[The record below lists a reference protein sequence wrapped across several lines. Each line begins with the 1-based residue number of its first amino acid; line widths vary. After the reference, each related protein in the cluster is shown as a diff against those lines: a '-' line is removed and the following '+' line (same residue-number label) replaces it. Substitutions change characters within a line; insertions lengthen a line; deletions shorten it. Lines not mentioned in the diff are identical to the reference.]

1 MTDLTRTTTRLS
13 SDMDKKKGI
22 IGGSETPVVTDKK
35 VTTTPPTT
43 SIGATAPSQS
53 EDEYNETPQTP
64 PQTMPAQPQPTQ
76 VAPTVPSLAAQP
88 QGEEDEYNET
98 PQAPPTTPAPAV
110 TTTAPIQTPQ
120 NTDTDT
126 DTDRRNQANLAART
140 TTAPTANENMILQFD
155 ENNKPILVNADVAT
169 PKITP
174 KTTDATPSTEGEEFR
189 SYRDILAKYAPLTS
203 DEDKE
208 KQMRRERRKAIVSAL
223 GDGLSALS
231 NLYFTT
237 KGAPDQGLKPGM
249 TDAAKK
255 RMDDLRAKWQAEKD
269 KYQDLM
275 LKGLEMDRE
284 QGNFLKSYKLQLNA
298 DKRADA
304 AEKRS
309 AEEFKKKLPLLEKKV
324 QAAEE
329 ELKKLIRE
337 NKVGDATWEKSVEVA
352 EKELAWKEYELDFMK
367 THKGYTPKEYN
378 EHLATERY
386 RSRTLSNRAGGG
398 GKSGKTYRIYN
409 YNSTAYSDLTPNEVN
424 RLYAALQS
432 DGKVGKYSSLN
443 DKVAAIQRY
452 HSLNNDTYEV
462 EVPVYYEDKDG
473 KKKLSK
479 QTKKV
484 TRRYKNRKD
493 DAANGGR
500 YDKMS
505 TWTTVNGGNKSNGTI
520 KINY

>member
-1 MTDLTRTTTRLS
+1 
-13 SDMDKKKGI
+13 MDKKKDI
-22 IGGSETPVVTDKK
+22 VGGSEAPVITDKK

-53 EDEYNETPQTP
+53 EDEYNEQPPTPQAPPQTP

-76 VAPTVPSLAAQP
+76 VAPTAPSLAAQP
-88 QGEEDEYNET
+88 PGEEDEYNEI

-120 NTDTDT
+120 NT

-203 DEDKE
+203 DEEKK
-208 KQMRRERRKAIVSAL
+208 KQMRREKRNAIIGAL

-237 KGAPDQGLKPGM
+237 KGAPDQGLKPGL
-249 TDAAKK
+249 TESAKK
-255 RMDDLRAKWQAEKD
+255 RMDDLRAQWQKEKD

-284 QGNFLKSYKLQLNA
+284 QGNWLKSYELQKN
-298 DKRADA
+298 
-304 AEKRS
+304 
-309 AEEFKKKLPLLEKKV
+309 EEERKQKTFEQELPLLEKKV

-352 EKELAWKEYELDFMK
+352 EKELAWKEYELEFMK
-367 THKGYTPKEYN
+367 THNGYTPKEYN

-386 RSRTLSNRAGGG
+386 RSRTLSNKGGKS

-424 RLYAALQS
+424 RLYAALYS

>member
-1 MTDLTRTTTRLS
+1 ME
-13 SDMDKKKGI
+13 KKKGI
-22 IGGSETPVVTDKK
+22 IGSSDTPVITDKK

-53 EDEYNETPQTP
+53 EDEYNEQPPTPQTP

-76 VAPTVPSLAAQP
+76 VAPTAPSLAAQP
-88 QGEEDEYNET
+88 PGEEYNEI
-98 PQAPPTTPAPAV
+98 PQAPPTTPVPA
-110 TTTAPIQTPQ
+110 TSTIQTPQ
-120 NTDTDT
+120 YD
-126 DTDRRNQANLAART
+126 DTDRRNQANLAAQT

-155 ENNKPILVNADVAT
+155 ETGKPTLVKTDVET

-174 KTTDATPSTEGEEFR
+174 KTTDAAPSTTTPATEGEEYHT
-189 SYRDILAKYAPLTS
+189 YRDILAKLAPKTS
-203 DEDKE
+203 DEDKR

-284 QGNFLKSYKLQLNA
+284 QGNWLKSYKLQLNA

-304 AEKRS
+304 EAKRKE
-309 AEEFKKKLPLLEKKV
+309 EEFKKKLPLLETQL
-324 QAAEE
+324 QAAGEE
-329 ELKKLIRE
+329 YKKLVRE
-337 NKVGDATWEKSVEVA
+337 NNIGNATWEKAVEVA
-352 EKELAWKEYELDFMK
+352 KKKYEQELYELEFMK
-367 THKGYTPKEYN
+367 THKGLTPKEYYDQQETRSYHN
-378 EHLATERY
+378 RVLAAR
-386 RSRTLSNRAGGG
+386 GGRG
-398 GKSGKTYRIYN
+398 GGKTYRIYN

-424 RLYAALQS
+424 RLYAALYS

-443 DKVAAIQRY
+443 DRVAAIQRY

-473 KKKLSK
+473 KKKIRK
-479 QTKKV
+479 YIKG

-505 TWTTVNGGNKSNGTI
+505 TWTTINGGNKSNGII

>member
-1 MTDLTRTTTRLS
+1 
-13 SDMDKKKGI
+13 MDKKNI
-22 IGGSETPVVTDKK
+22 IGGSETPMVTKDK
-35 VTTTPPTT
+35 VTTTPPAT

-53 EDEYNETPQTP
+53 EEEYNEQPPTPQAPPQTP

-76 VAPTVPSLAAQP
+76 VAPTAPSLAAQP
-88 QGEEDEYNET
+88 PGEEYDES

-110 TTTAPIQTPQ
+110 TTTAPQY
-120 NTDTDT
+120 D
-126 DTDRRNQANLAART
+126 DTDRRNQANLAAQT
-140 TTAPTANENMILQFD
+140 TTTPTDNETMMLQFD
-155 ENNKPILVNADVAT
+155 VDGKPVLVNADADVAT

-174 KTTDATPSTEGEEFR
+174 KTTDTAPSTTTPATEGEEYHT
-189 SYRDILAKYAPLTS
+189 YRDILAKLAPQTS
-203 DEDKE
+203 EEDKK

-255 RMDDLRAKWQAEKD
+255 RMDDLRAQWQKEKD
-269 KYQDLM
+269 KYQELM

-284 QGNFLKSYKLQLNA
+284 QGNWLKSYELQKNA
-298 DKRADA
+298 DKRA
-304 AEKRS
+304 EKKF
-309 AEEFKKKLPLLEKKV
+309 AKEMPMLEKEMAMLEEKIRKLKNDNDLDEKTKADRLAV
-324 QAAEE
+324 AQAEYEE
-329 ELKKLIRE
+329 KIRDY
-337 NKVGDATWEKSVEVA
+337 NYRKTHHGFT
-352 EKELAWKEYELDFMK
+352 EKEDIERQDKERHHRESLA
-367 THKGYTPKEYN
+367 
-378 EHLATERY
+378 AS
-386 RSRTLSNRAGGG
+386 RSGGG
-398 GKSGKTYRIYN
+398 GRSGKTYRIYN
-409 YNSTAYSDLTPNEVN
+409 YNSTAYSDLTPDEVN
-424 RLYAALQS
+424 RLYAALYS

-443 DKVAAIQRY
+443 DKVEAIQRY
-452 HSLNNDTYEV
+452 HSLKNDTHEV

-473 KKKLSK
+473 NKKIRKYIK
-479 QTKKV
+479 E

-505 TWTTVNGGNKSNGTI
+505 TWTTFNGGNKSNGTI

>member
-1 MTDLTRTTTRLS
+1 
-13 SDMDKKKGI
+13 MDKKKEI
-22 IGGSETPVVTDKK
+22 VGSSDTPVITDKK

-53 EDEYNETPQTP
+53 EEDEYNVQPPTPQAPPQTP

-76 VAPTVPSLAAQP
+76 GAPTAPSLAAQP
-88 QGEEDEYNET
+88 PGEEYDES

-110 TTTAPIQTPQ
+110 TTTA
-120 NTDTDT
+120 
-126 DTDRRNQANLAART
+126 
-140 TTAPTANENMILQFD
+140 
-155 ENNKPILVNADVAT
+155 
-169 PKITP
+169 
-174 KTTDATPSTEGEEFR
+174 TEGEEYHT
-189 SYRDILAKYAPLTS
+189 YRDILAKLAPQTS
-203 DEDKE
+203 DEDKR

-255 RMDDLRAKWQAEKD
+255 RMDDLRAQWQKEKD

-284 QGNFLKSYKLQLNA
+284 QGNWLKSYELQKN
-298 DKRADA
+298 
-304 AEKRS
+304 
-309 AEEFKKKLPLLEKKV
+309 EEERKQKTFEQELPLLEKKV

-337 NKVGDATWEKSVEVA
+337 NNIGDDTWQQSVEV
-352 EKELAWKEYELDFMK
+352 KKQELAWKKYELEFMK
-367 THKGYTPKEYN
+367 SHKGYSPKEWE

-386 RSRTLSNRAGGG
+386 RSRTLSNKGGKS

-424 RLYAALQS
+424 RLYAALYS

-473 KKKLSK
+473 KKKIRK
-479 QTKKV
+479 YIKG

-505 TWTTVNGGNKSNGTI
+505 TWTTFNGGNKSNGTI

>member
-1 MTDLTRTTTRLS
+1 MA
-13 SDMDKKKGI
+13 KKKEI

-53 EDEYNETPQTP
+53 EDEYNEQPQTP

-76 VAPTVPSLAAQP
+76 VAPTAPSLAAQP
-88 QGEEDEYNET
+88 QGEEYNET
-98 PQAPPTTPAPAV
+98 PQAPPTTTAPAV
-110 TTTAPIQTPQ
+110 TTTSTIQPPQ
-120 NTDTDT
+120 NTDT

-140 TTAPTANENMILQFD
+140 TTAPAANETMILQFD
-155 ENNKPILVNADVAT
+155 EAGKPILVDADADVAT

-174 KTTDATPSTEGEEFR
+174 KTTDTAPSTTTPATEGEEYHT
-189 SYRDILAKYAPLTS
+189 YRDILAKLAPQTS
-203 DEDKE
+203 DEDKR

-255 RMDDLRAKWQAEKD
+255 RMDDLRTQWQKEKD

-284 QGNFLKSYKLQLNA
+284 QGNWLKSYELQKNA
-298 DKRADA
+298 DKRA
-304 AEKRS
+304 E
-309 AEEFKKKLPLLEKKV
+309 AEEERKAKTFEQELPLLEKKV

-337 NKVGDATWEKSVEVA
+337 NNVGNATWQQSVEVA
-352 EKELAWKEYELDFMK
+352 KEELAWKKYELEFMK
-367 THKGYTPKEYN
+367 THKGYSPKEWE

-386 RSRTLSNRAGGG
+386 RSSTLANKG
-398 GKSGKTYRIYN
+398 GKSGGEKSGGNIIMSTQSGYAYNPTDAQVRQAYRW
-409 YNSTAYSDLTPNEVN
+409 
-424 RLYAALQS
+424 LQS
-432 DGKVGKYSSLN
+432 RHFVSGNAKSISEMVAELQNYYTVSGENRNIYDGESIEKSRLDDIKGGPRVDAMLGGKTRGDGSTTI
-443 DKVAAIQRY
+443 DAAIGGG
-452 HSLNNDTYEV
+452 SGALL
-462 EVPVYYEDKDG
+462 DG
-473 KKKLSK
+473 LL
-479 QTKKV
+479 
-484 TRRYKNRKD
+484 
-493 DAANGGR
+493 
-500 YDKMS
+500 
-505 TWTTVNGGNKSNGTI
+505 
-520 KINY
+520 

>member
-1 MTDLTRTTTRLS
+1 
-13 SDMDKKKGI
+13 MDKKKGI
-22 IGGSETPVVTDKK
+22 IGGSEAPVITDKK

-43 SIGATAPSQS
+43 
-53 EDEYNETPQTP
+53 
-64 PQTMPAQPQPTQ
+64 
-76 VAPTVPSLAAQP
+76 
-88 QGEEDEYNET
+88 
-98 PQAPPTTPAPAV
+98 PAPAV
-110 TTTAPIQTPQ
+110 TTTTPIQTPQ
-120 NTDTDT
+120 YN
-126 DTDRRNQANLAART
+126 DTDRRNQANLAAQT
-140 TTAPTANENMILQFD
+140 TTAPTANETKILQFD

-174 KTTDATPSTEGEEFR
+174 KTTDTAPSTTTPATEGEEYHT
-189 SYRDILAKYAPLTS
+189 YRDILAKLAPQTS
-203 DEDKE
+203 EEDKR

-237 KGAPDQGLKPGM
+237 KGAPDQELKSGM
-249 TDAAKK
+249 TDSAKK
-255 RMDDLRAKWQAEKD
+255 RMDDLRTQWQKEKD
-269 KYQDLM
+269 KYQELM

-284 QGNFLKSYKLQLNA
+284 QGNWLKSYELQKNA
-298 DKRADA
+298 DKRA
-304 AEKRS
+304 E
-309 AEEFKKKLPLLEKKV
+309 AEEERKAKKFEKELPLLEKKV

-337 NKVGDATWEKSVEVA
+337 NNIGDATWQQSVEVA
-352 EKELAWKEYELDFMK
+352 KEELAWKKYELEFMK
-367 THKGYTPKEYN
+367 THKGYRPKEWE

-386 RSRTLSNRAGGG
+386 RSRTLANDSGKGGG
-398 GKSGKTYRIYN
+398 DKSGKTYRIYN

-424 RLYAALQS
+424 RLYAALYS

-473 KKKLSK
+473 KKKIRK
-479 QTKKV
+479 YIKG

-505 TWTTVNGGNKSNGTI
+505 TWTTFNGGNKSNGTI

>member
-1 MTDLTRTTTRLS
+1 MA
-13 SDMDKKKGI
+13 KKKEI

-53 EDEYNETPQTP
+53 EEEYNEQPQTP

-76 VAPTVPSLAAQP
+76 VASTAPSLAAQP
-88 QGEEDEYNET
+88 PGEEYDES

-110 TTTAPIQTPQ
+110 TTTSPIQTPQ
-120 NTDTDT
+120 YN
-126 DTDRRNQANLAART
+126 DTDRRNQANLAAQT
-140 TTAPTANENMILQFD
+140 TTANENMILQFD

-203 DEDKE
+203 DEEKK
-208 KQMRRERRKAIVSAL
+208 KQMRREKRNAIIGAL

-284 QGNFLKSYKLQLNA
+284 QGNWLKSYKLQLNA

-304 AEKRS
+304 EEERKAKTFEK
-309 AEEFKKKLPLLEKKV
+309 ELPLLEKKV

-337 NKVGDATWEKSVEVA
+337 NNIGDATWQQSVEV
-352 EKELAWKEYELDFMK
+352 KKQELAWKKYELEFMK
-367 THKGYTPKEYN
+367 SHKGYSPKEWE

-386 RSRTLSNRAGGG
+386 RSRTLANNGGG
-398 GKSGKTYRIYN
+398 GGGGKTYRIYN

-424 RLYAALQS
+424 RLYAALYS

-443 DKVAAIQRY
+443 DRVAAIQRY

-473 KKKLSK
+473 KKKIRK
-479 QTKKV
+479 YIKG

>member
-120 NTDTDT
+120 NTDTD
-126 DTDRRNQANLAART
+126 RRNQANLAART

-203 DEDKE
+203 DEDKR

-255 RMDDLRAKWQAEKD
+255 RMDDLRTQWQKEKD

-298 DKRADA
+298 DKRA
-304 AEKRS
+304 E
-309 AEEFKKKLPLLEKKV
+309 AEEERKAKTFEKELPLLEKKV

-367 THKGYTPKEYN
+367 SHKGYSPKEWE

-386 RSRTLSNRAGGG
+386 RSSTLANKG
-398 GKSGKTYRIYN
+398 GKSGGEKSGGNIIMSTQSGYAYNPTDAQVRQAYRW
-409 YNSTAYSDLTPNEVN
+409 
-424 RLYAALQS
+424 LQS
-432 DGKVGKYSSLN
+432 RHFVSGNAKSISEMVAELQNYYTVSGENRNIYDGESIEKSRLDDIKGGPRVDAMLGGKTRGDGSTTI
-443 DKVAAIQRY
+443 DAAIGGG
-452 HSLNNDTYEV
+452 SGALL
-462 EVPVYYEDKDG
+462 DG
-473 KKKLSK
+473 LL
-479 QTKKV
+479 
-484 TRRYKNRKD
+484 
-493 DAANGGR
+493 
-500 YDKMS
+500 
-505 TWTTVNGGNKSNGTI
+505 
-520 KINY
+520 

>member
-1 MTDLTRTTTRLS
+1 
-13 SDMDKKKGI
+13 MDKKKDI
-22 IGGSETPVVTDKK
+22 VGGSEAPVITDKK

-53 EDEYNETPQTP
+53 EEESNEQTQTPQTP

-76 VAPTVPSLAAQP
+76 VAPTALSLAAQP
-88 QGEEDEYNET
+88 PVEES

-110 TTTAPIQTPQ
+110 TTTSTIQPPQ
-120 NTDTDT
+120 NTDT
-126 DTDRRNQANLAART
+126 DTDRRNQANLAAQT

-155 ENNKPILVNADVAT
+155 ENNKPILVKADVET

-174 KTTDATPSTEGEEFR
+174 KTTDTAPTTDATPSTEGEEFR

-203 DEDKE
+203 DEDKR

-255 RMDDLRAKWQAEKD
+255 RMDDLRAQWQKEKD
-269 KYQDLM
+269 KYQDFM

-284 QGNFLKSYKLQLNA
+284 QGNWLKSYKLQKNA

-304 AEKRS
+304 EEERKAKTFEK
-309 AEEFKKKLPLLEKKV
+309 ELPLLEKKV

-386 RSRTLSNRAGGG
+386 RSRTLSNKG
-398 GKSGKTYRIYN
+398 GKSGKSGKEKSGGNIIMSTQSGYAYNPTDAQVRQAYRW
-409 YNSTAYSDLTPNEVN
+409 
-424 RLYAALQS
+424 LQS
-432 DGKVGKYSSLN
+432 RHFVSGNAKSIREMAAELQNYYTVSGENRNKYDGVSIKKSRLDDIKGGPRVDAMLGGKTRGDGSTTI
-443 DKVAAIQRY
+443 DAAIGGG
-452 HSLNNDTYEV
+452 SGALL
-462 EVPVYYEDKDG
+462 DG
-473 KKKLSK
+473 LL
-479 QTKKV
+479 
-484 TRRYKNRKD
+484 
-493 DAANGGR
+493 
-500 YDKMS
+500 
-505 TWTTVNGGNKSNGTI
+505 
-520 KINY
+520 

>member
-1 MTDLTRTTTRLS
+1 MTDLTTTRLS
-13 SDMDKKKGI
+13 SDMAKKKDI

-43 SIGATAPSQS
+43 SIGATTPSQS
-53 EDEYNETPQTP
+53 EEESNEQTQTPQTP
-64 PQTMPAQPQPTQ
+64 PQTMPAQPP
-76 VAPTVPSLAAQP
+76 
-88 QGEEDEYNET
+88 GEEYDESQ
-98 PQAPPTTPAPAV
+98 QAPPTTPAPAV
-110 TTTAPIQTPQ
+110 TTSSTIQPPQ
-120 NTDTDT
+120 NTDT
-126 DTDRRNQANLAART
+126 DTDRRNQANLAAQT
-140 TTAPTANENMILQFD
+140 TTAPAANENMILQFD
-155 ENNKPILVNADVAT
+155 ETGKPTLVKTDVAT

-174 KTTDATPSTEGEEFR
+174 KTTDAAPSTTTPSTEGEEFR

-203 DEDKE
+203 DEDKR

-249 TDAAKK
+249 TDSAKK
-255 RMDDLRAKWQAEKD
+255 RMDDLRAQWQKEKD

-309 AEEFKKKLPLLEKKV
+309 AEEFKKKLPLLEKQL

-337 NKVGDATWEKSVEVA
+337 NNIGNATWQQSVEV
-352 EKELAWKEYELDFMK
+352 KKQELAWKKYELEFMK
-367 THKGYTPKEYN
+367 THKGYSPKEWE

-386 RSRTLSNRAGGG
+386 RNSTLANKGGKGGG
-398 GKSGKTYRIYN
+398 GKGADDTYYIADIVNGKSFNASKDQVIKTYRW
-409 YNSTAYSDLTPNEVN
+409 
-424 RLYAALQS
+424 LQS
-432 DGKVGKYSSLN
+432 RNFVSGKAKTPADMVSE
-443 DKVAAIQRY
+443 IQ
-452 HSLNNDTYEV
+452 S
-462 EVPVYYEDKDG
+462 YYTGGPGGNLLGGG
-473 KKKLSK
+473 KKHYGRVDDKKGGSK
-479 QTKKV
+479 T
-484 TRRYKNRKD
+484 
-493 DAANGGR
+493 DALLGGSSSGITGL
-500 YDKMS
+500 YD
-505 TWTTVNGGNKSNGTI
+505 NF
-520 KINY
+520 

>member
-13 SDMDKKKGI
+13 SDMDKKKEI
-22 IGGSETPVVTDKK
+22 VGSSDTPVITDKK

-43 SIGATAPSQS
+43 SIGATTPSQS
-53 EDEYNETPQTP
+53 EEETQQTPQTPQTP

-76 VAPTVPSLAAQP
+76 VAPTAPSLAAQP
-88 QGEEDEYNET
+88 PGEEYDES

-110 TTTAPIQTPQ
+110 TTTSPIQTPQ
-120 NTDTDT
+120 YN
-126 DTDRRNQANLAART
+126 DTDRRNQANLAAQT

-155 ENNKPILVNADVAT
+155 ETGKPTLVKTDVAT
-169 PKITP
+169 PKISP
-174 KTTDATPSTEGEEFR
+174 KTTDAAPSTEGEEFR

-203 DEDKE
+203 DEDKR

-255 RMDDLRAKWQAEKD
+255 RMDDLRAQWQKEKD

-304 AEKRS
+304 EEKRS
-309 AEEFKKKLPLLEKKV
+309 AEEFKKKLPLLEKQL

-329 ELKKLIRE
+329 ELKTLIRE
-337 NKVGDATWEKSVEVA
+337 NNIGDATWQQSVEV
-352 EKELAWKEYELDFMK
+352 KKQELAWKKYELEFMK
-367 THKGYTPKEYN
+367 SHKGYSPKEWE

-386 RSRTLSNRAGGG
+386 RSRTLANNSGNGGGDKGADDTYYIADIVNGKSFNASKDQVIKTYRWLQSRNFVSGKAKTPADMVSEIQSYYTGGPGGNLLGG
-398 GKSGKTYRIYN
+398 GKKHYGRVDDKKGGPKTDALLGGSSSGITG
-409 YNSTAYSDLTPNEVN
+409 
-424 RLYAALQS
+424 LY
-432 DGKVGKYSSLN
+432 DN
-443 DKVAAIQRY
+443 F
-452 HSLNNDTYEV
+452 
-462 EVPVYYEDKDG
+462 
-473 KKKLSK
+473 
-479 QTKKV
+479 
-484 TRRYKNRKD
+484 
-493 DAANGGR
+493 
-500 YDKMS
+500 
-505 TWTTVNGGNKSNGTI
+505 
-520 KINY
+520 

>member
-1 MTDLTRTTTRLS
+1 MTDLTRTPKRLS
-13 SDMDKKKGI
+13 DMAKKGDI
-22 IGGSETPVVTDKK
+22 IGGSETPAVTDKK

-43 SIGATAPSQS
+43 SIGAT
-53 EDEYNETPQTP
+53 
-64 PQTMPAQPQPTQ
+64 
-76 VAPTVPSLAAQP
+76 
-88 QGEEDEYNET
+88 
-98 PQAPPTTPAPAV
+98 PTT
-110 TTTAPIQTPQ
+110 
-120 NTDTDT
+120 DD
-126 DTDRRNQANLAART
+126 
-140 TTAPTANENMILQFD
+140 
-155 ENNKPILVNADVAT
+155 K
-169 PKITP
+169 
-174 KTTDATPSTEGEEFR
+174 PSTEGEEYHT
-189 SYRDILAKYAPLTS
+189 YRDILAKLAPQTS
-203 DEDKE
+203 DEEKR

-237 KGAPDQGLKPGM
+237 KEAPDQGLKPGM

-255 RMDDLRAKWQAEKD
+255 RMDDLRAQWQKEKD

-284 QGNFLKSYKLQLNA
+284 QGNWLKSYELQKNA
-298 DKRADA
+298 DKRAA
-304 AEKRS
+304 AE
-309 AEEFKKKLPLLEKKV
+309 EERKQKTFEQELPLLEKKV

-337 NKVGDATWEKSVEVA
+337 NNVGDATWQQSVEVA
-352 EKELAWKEYELDFMK
+352 KQELAWKNYELEFMK
-367 THKGYTPKEYN
+367 THKGYKPKEWE

-386 RSRTLSNRAGGG
+386 RTRTLAASRAGGGG

-424 RLYAALQS
+424 RLYAALLS
-432 DGKVGKYSSLN
+432 DGKVGKYSSIN
-443 DKVAAIQRY
+443 DKVEAIQRY

-462 EVPVYYEDKDG
+462 EVPTYVEDKDG
-473 KKKLSK
+473 KKVKIG
-479 QTKKV
+479 TEKV
-484 TRRYKNRKD
+484 THRYKNRKD

-505 TWTTVNGGNKSNGTI
+505 TWTTINGGNKSNGII

>member
-1 MTDLTRTTTRLS
+1 
-13 SDMDKKKGI
+13 MDKKKEI
-22 IGGSETPVVTDKK
+22 VGSSDTPVITKDK

-53 EDEYNETPQTP
+53 EDEYNEQPQTPPQTPQTP
-64 PQTMPAQPQPTQ
+64 PQTMPTQPQPTQ
-76 VAPTVPSLAAQP
+76 VVPTAPSLAAQP
-88 QGEEDEYNET
+88 PGEEYD
-98 PQAPPTTPAPAV
+98 
-110 TTTAPIQTPQ
+110 
-120 NTDTDT
+120 
-126 DTDRRNQANLAART
+126 DTDRRNQANLAAQT
-140 TTAPTANENMILQFD
+140 TTAPTANENIILQFD
-155 ENNKPILVNADVAT
+155 KDHNPTLVKTDVET

-174 KTTDATPSTEGEEFR
+174 KTTDTAPSTTTPATEGEEYHT
-189 SYRDILAKYAPLTS
+189 YRDILAKLAPQTS
-203 DEDKE
+203 DEDKR

-255 RMDDLRAKWQAEKD
+255 RMDDLRAQWQKEKD

-284 QGNFLKSYKLQLNA
+284 QGNWLKSYELQKNA
-298 DKRADA
+298 DKRA
-304 AEKRS
+304 EKKF
-309 AEEFKKKLPLLEKKV
+309 AKEMPMLEKEMAMLDEKIRKLKDDNDLDEKTKADRIAV
-324 QAAEE
+324 AQA
-329 ELKKLIRE
+329 ELEAKKRDYDYR
-337 NKVGDATWEKSVEVA
+337 KTHHGFS
-352 EKELAWKEYELDFMK
+352 EKEDIERKDKERHHRESLA
-367 THKGYTPKEYN
+367 
-378 EHLATERY
+378 A
-386 RSRTLSNRAGGG
+386 SRAGGG

-424 RLYAALQS
+424 RLYAALYS

-473 KKKLSK
+473 KKKIRK
-479 QTKKV
+479 YIKG

-505 TWTTVNGGNKSNGTI
+505 TWTTFNGGNKSNGTI

>member
-1 MTDLTRTTTRLS
+1 
-13 SDMDKKKGI
+13 MDKKKDI
-22 IGGSETPVVTDKK
+22 VGGSEAPVITDKK

-53 EDEYNETPQTP
+53 EEEYNEQPPTPQAPPQTP

-76 VAPTVPSLAAQP
+76 VAPTAPSLAAQP
-88 QGEEDEYNET
+88 PGEEYDES

-110 TTTAPIQTPQ
+110 TTTAPQY
-120 NTDTDT
+120 D
-126 DTDRRNQANLAART
+126 DTDRRNQANLAAQT
-140 TTAPTANENMILQFD
+140 TTAPTANVVKTLQFD
-155 ENNKPILVNADVAT
+155 DLGKPVLADALEVDTT
-169 PKITP
+169 PTP
-174 KTTDATPSTEGEEFR
+174 TTDGDKEPEYRT
-189 SYRDILAKYAPLTS
+189 YRDILAKLAPQTS
-203 DEDKE
+203 DEDKK

-249 TDAAKK
+249 TESAKK
-255 RMDDLRAKWQAEKD
+255 RMDDLRTQWQKEKD

-284 QGNFLKSYKLQLNA
+284 QGNWLKSYELQKNA
-298 DKRADA
+298 DERKAKTF
-304 AEKRS
+304 EK
-309 AEEFKKKLPLLEKKV
+309 ELPLLEKKV

-337 NKVGDATWEKSVEVA
+337 NNIGDATWEKSVEVA
-352 EKELAWKEYELDFMK
+352 KEELAWKKYELEFMK
-367 THKGYTPKEYN
+367 SHKGYSPKEWE

-386 RSRTLSNRAGGG
+386 RSRTLSNKSGNGGG

-424 RLYAALQS
+424 RLYAALYS

-473 KKKLSK
+473 KKKIRK
-479 QTKKV
+479 YIKG

-505 TWTTVNGGNKSNGTI
+505 TWTTFNGGNKSNGTI

>member
-1 MTDLTRTTTRLS
+1 
-13 SDMDKKKGI
+13 MDKKKKI
-22 IGGSETPVVTDKK
+22 VGSSDTPVVTDKK

-43 SIGATAPSQS
+43 SIGATTPSQS
-53 EDEYNETPQTP
+53 EEESDEQTQTPQTP

-76 VAPTVPSLAAQP
+76 VAPTAPSLAAQP
-88 QGEEDEYNET
+88 PGEVYDES

-110 TTTAPIQTPQ
+110 TTTSPIQTPQ
-120 NTDTDT
+120 YN
-126 DTDRRNQANLAART
+126 DTDRRNQANLAAQ
-140 TTAPTANENMILQFD
+140 PTDNETMILQFD
-155 ENNKPILVNADVAT
+155 ENNKPTLVKTDVAT

-174 KTTDATPSTEGEEFR
+174 KTTDTAPSTTTPATEGEEFR

-203 DEDKE
+203 DEEKK
-208 KQMRRERRKAIVSAL
+208 KQMRREKRNAIIGAL

-298 DKRADA
+298 DKRA
-304 AEKRS
+304 E
-309 AEEFKKKLPLLEKKV
+309 AEEERKAKTFEKELPLLEKKV

-337 NKVGDATWEKSVEVA
+337 NNIGNATWQQSVEV
-352 EKELAWKEYELDFMK
+352 KKQELAWKKYELEFMK
-367 THKGYTPKEYN
+367 SHKGYSPKEWE

-386 RSRTLSNRAGGG
+386 RSRTLANNSGKGGGDKGADDTYYIADIVNGKSFNASKDQVIKTYRWLQSRNFVSGKAKTPADMVSEIQSYYTGGPGGNLLGG
-398 GKSGKTYRIYN
+398 GKKHYGRVDDKKGGSKTDALLGGSSSGITG
-409 YNSTAYSDLTPNEVN
+409 
-424 RLYAALQS
+424 LY
-432 DGKVGKYSSLN
+432 DN
-443 DKVAAIQRY
+443 F
-452 HSLNNDTYEV
+452 
-462 EVPVYYEDKDG
+462 
-473 KKKLSK
+473 
-479 QTKKV
+479 
-484 TRRYKNRKD
+484 
-493 DAANGGR
+493 
-500 YDKMS
+500 
-505 TWTTVNGGNKSNGTI
+505 
-520 KINY
+520 

>member
-1 MTDLTRTTTRLS
+1 MA
-13 SDMDKKKGI
+13 KKKEI
-22 IGGSETPVVTDKK
+22 IGGSEAPVITDKK

-53 EDEYNETPQTP
+53 EEEYNEQPQTP

-76 VAPTVPSLAAQP
+76 VAPTAPSLSSQP
-88 QGEEDEYNET
+88 QGEEYNEQ
-98 PQAPPTTPAPAV
+98 PQAPPTTTAPAV
-110 TTTAPIQTPQ
+110 TATVPIQTPQ
-120 NTDTDT
+120 YN
-126 DTDRRNQANLAART
+126 DTDRRNQANLAAQT

-203 DEDKE
+203 DEDKR

-309 AEEFKKKLPLLEKKV
+309 AEEFKKKLPLLEKQL

-337 NKVGDATWEKSVEVA
+337 NNIGDATWQQSVEVA
-352 EKELAWKEYELDFMK
+352 KEELAWKKYELEFMK
-367 THKGYTPKEYN
+367 SHKGYSPKEWE

-386 RSRTLSNRAGGG
+386 RNSTLANNSGKGGG
-398 GKSGKTYRIYN
+398 DKGADDTYYIADIVKGKSFNASKEQVIKTYRW
-409 YNSTAYSDLTPNEVN
+409 
-424 RLYAALQS
+424 LQS
-432 DGKVGKYSSLN
+432 RNFVSGKAKTPADMVSEIQSYYTGGPGGNLLVG
-443 DKVAAIQRY
+443 
-452 HSLNNDTYEV
+452 
-462 EVPVYYEDKDG
+462 G
-473 KKKLSK
+473 KKHYGRVDD
-479 QTKKV
+479 KKGGSR
-484 TRRYKNRKD
+484 T
-493 DAANGGR
+493 DALLGGSSSGIIGL
-500 YDKMS
+500 YD
-505 TWTTVNGGNKSNGTI
+505 NF
-520 KINY
+520 

>member
-1 MTDLTRTTTRLS
+1 MTDLTRTPKRLS
-13 SDMDKKKGI
+13 DMAKKGDI
-22 IGGSETPVVTDKK
+22 IGGGETPVVTDKK

-43 SIGATAPSQS
+43 SIGTTAPSQS
-53 EDEYNETPQTP
+53 EEEYNKTQQTP
-64 PQTMPAQPQPTQ
+64 PQTMPAQSQPPQ
-76 VAPTVPSLAAQP
+76 VAPSTSSLAAQP
-88 QGEEDEYNET
+88 PGEEYDEP

-110 TTTAPIQTPQ
+110 TTTAPQY
-120 NTDTDT
+120 D
-126 DTDRRNQANLAART
+126 DTDRRNQANLAAQT
-140 TTAPTANENMILQFD
+140 TTAPTANVVKTLQFD
-155 ENNKPILVNADVAT
+155 DLGKPVLADALEVDTT
-169 PKITP
+169 PTP
-174 KTTDATPSTEGEEFR
+174 TDAVPPTTTTPTTDGDKEPEYRT
-189 SYRDILAKYAPLTS
+189 YRDALAKLAPQTS
-203 DEDKE
+203 DEEKR

-255 RMDDLRAKWQAEKD
+255 RMDDLRAQWQKEKD

-284 QGNFLKSYKLQLNA
+284 QGNWLKSYELQKNA

-309 AEEFKKKLPLLEKKV
+309 AEEFKKKLPLLEKQL

-398 GKSGKTYRIYN
+398 GRSGKTYRIYN
-409 YNSTAYSDLTPNEVN
+409 YNSTAYSDLTPDEVN
-424 RLYAALQS
+424 RLYAALHS

-443 DKVAAIQRY
+443 DKVEAIQRY
-452 HSLNNDTYEV
+452 HSLNNDTYDV
-462 EVPVYYEDKDG
+462 EEPDYLTDKDG
-473 KKKLSK
+473 NKY
-479 QTKKV
+479 QFGTKKV
-484 TRRYKNRKD
+484 THRYKNRKD
-493 DAANGGR
+493 DGSAGGR

-505 TWTTVNGGNKSNGTI
+505 TWTTINGGNRSNGTI

>member
-1 MTDLTRTTTRLS
+1 MIDLTRTPKRLS
-13 SDMDKKKGI
+13 DMAKKNDI
-22 IGGSETPVVTDKK
+22 IGGSETPVITDKK

-53 EDEYNETPQTP
+53 EDEYNEQP
-64 PQTMPAQPQPTQ
+64 P
-76 VAPTVPSLAAQP
+76 
-88 QGEEDEYNET
+88 T

-110 TTTAPIQTPQ
+110 TTTSPIQTPQ
-120 NTDTDT
+120 YD
-126 DTDRRNQANLAART
+126 DTDRRNQANLAAQ
-140 TTAPTANENMILQFD
+140 PTDNETMILQFD
-155 ENNKPILVNADVAT
+155 ENNKPTLVKTDVAT

-174 KTTDATPSTEGEEFR
+174 KTTDTAPSTTTPATEGEEFR

-203 DEDKE
+203 DEEKK
-208 KQMRRERRKAIVSAL
+208 KQMRREKRNAIIGAL

-298 DKRADA
+298 DKRA
-304 AEKRS
+304 E
-309 AEEFKKKLPLLEKKV
+309 AEEERKAKTFEKELPLLEKKV

-337 NKVGDATWEKSVEVA
+337 NNIGNATWQQSVEV
-352 EKELAWKEYELDFMK
+352 KKQELAWKKYELEFMK
-367 THKGYTPKEYN
+367 SHKGYSPKEWE

-386 RSRTLSNRAGGG
+386 RSRTLANNSGKGGGDKGADDTYYIADIVNGKSFNASKDQVIKTYRWLQSRNFVSGKAKTPADMVSEIQSYYTGGPGGNLLGG
-398 GKSGKTYRIYN
+398 GKKHYGRVDDKKGGSKTDALLGGSSSGITG
-409 YNSTAYSDLTPNEVN
+409 
-424 RLYAALQS
+424 LY
-432 DGKVGKYSSLN
+432 DN
-443 DKVAAIQRY
+443 F
-452 HSLNNDTYEV
+452 
-462 EVPVYYEDKDG
+462 
-473 KKKLSK
+473 
-479 QTKKV
+479 
-484 TRRYKNRKD
+484 
-493 DAANGGR
+493 
-500 YDKMS
+500 
-505 TWTTVNGGNKSNGTI
+505 
-520 KINY
+520 

>member
-1 MTDLTRTTTRLS
+1 
-13 SDMDKKKGI
+13 MDKKNI
-22 IGGSETPVVTDKK
+22 IGGSETPVVTKDK
-35 VTTTPPTT
+35 VTTTPPAT
-43 SIGATAPSQS
+43 SIGATTPSQS
-53 EDEYNETPQTP
+53 EEETQQTQQTQQTP

-76 VAPTVPSLAAQP
+76 VAPTAPSLAAQP
-88 QGEEDEYNET
+88 PGEEYNET

-110 TTTAPIQTPQ
+110 TTTTPQ
-120 NTDTDT
+120 YT
-126 DTDRRNQANLAART
+126 DTDRRNQANLAAQT

-155 ENNKPILVNADVAT
+155 ENNKPILVKADVET

-174 KTTDATPSTEGEEFR
+174 KTTDTAPTTDATPSTEGEEYHT
-189 SYRDILAKYAPLTS
+189 YRDILAKLAPKTS
-203 DEDKE
+203 DEDKR

-237 KGAPDQGLKPGM
+237 KGAPDQGFKPGM

-255 RMDDLRAKWQAEKD
+255 RMDDLRTQWQKEKD

-284 QGNFLKSYKLQLNA
+284 QGNWLKSYELQKNA
-298 DKRADA
+298 DKRA
-304 AEKRS
+304 E
-309 AEEFKKKLPLLEKKV
+309 AEEERKAKTFEQELPLLEKKV

-337 NKVGDATWEKSVEVA
+337 NNVGDATWEKSVEVA
-352 EKELAWKEYELDFMK
+352 KKELAWKEYELEFMK
-367 THKGYTPKEYN
+367 THKGYRPKEWE

-386 RSRTLSNRAGGG
+386 RSSTLSNRAGGG
-398 GKSGKTYRIYN
+398 DKSGKTYRIYN

-424 RLYAALQS
+424 RLYAALYS

-443 DKVAAIQRY
+443 DRVEAIQRY

-473 KKKLSK
+473 KKKIRK
-479 QTKKV
+479 YIKG

-505 TWTTVNGGNKSNGTI
+505 TWTTFNGGNKSNGTI

>member
-1 MTDLTRTTTRLS
+1 MA
-13 SDMDKKKGI
+13 KKKEI

-35 VTTTPPTT
+35 VTTTPP
-43 SIGATAPSQS
+43 
-53 EDEYNETPQTP
+53 
-64 PQTMPAQPQPTQ
+64 
-76 VAPTVPSLAAQP
+76 
-88 QGEEDEYNET
+88 
-98 PQAPPTTPAPAV
+98 PTTPAPAV

-120 NTDTDT
+120 NTDT

-203 DEDKE
+203 DEEKK
-208 KQMRRERRKAIVSAL
+208 KQMRREKRNAIIGAL

-255 RMDDLRAKWQAEKD
+255 RMDDLRTQWQKEKD

-284 QGNFLKSYKLQLNA
+284 QGNWLKSYELQKNEEER
-298 DKRADA
+298 KQKTF
-304 AEKRS
+304 EK
-309 AEEFKKKLPLLEKKV
+309 ELPLLEKKV

-337 NKVGDATWEKSVEVA
+337 NNIGDATWQQSVEVA
-352 EKELAWKEYELDFMK
+352 KEELAWKKYELEFMK
-367 THKGYTPKEYN
+367 SHKGYRPKEWE

-386 RSRTLSNRAGGG
+386 RSRTLSNKSGKGGGDKGADDTYYIADIVNGKSFNASKDQVIKTYRWLQSRNFVSGKAKTPADMVSEIQSYYTGGPGGNLLGG
-398 GKSGKTYRIYN
+398 GKKHYGRVDDKKGGSKTDALLGGSSSGITGLYN
-409 YNSTAYSDLTPNEVN
+409 NF
-424 RLYAALQS
+424 
-432 DGKVGKYSSLN
+432 
-443 DKVAAIQRY
+443 
-452 HSLNNDTYEV
+452 
-462 EVPVYYEDKDG
+462 
-473 KKKLSK
+473 
-479 QTKKV
+479 
-484 TRRYKNRKD
+484 
-493 DAANGGR
+493 
-500 YDKMS
+500 
-505 TWTTVNGGNKSNGTI
+505 
-520 KINY
+520 

>member
-1 MTDLTRTTTRLS
+1 
-13 SDMDKKKGI
+13 MDKKKEI
-22 IGGSETPVVTDKK
+22 VGSSDTPVITDKK

-43 SIGATAPSQS
+43 SIGATSPSQS
-53 EDEYNETPQTP
+53 EEEDNENPQTPQTP

-76 VAPTVPSLAAQP
+76 VAPTAPSLAAQP
-88 QGEEDEYNET
+88 PGEEYNER
-98 PQAPPTTPAPAV
+98 PQAPPTTPVPAV
-110 TTTAPIQTPQ
+110 TTTSPIQTPQ
-120 NTDTDT
+120 YN
-126 DTDRRNQANLAART
+126 DTDRRNQANLAAQT
-140 TTAPTANENMILQFD
+140 TTAPIADETKILQFD

-174 KTTDATPSTEGEEFR
+174 KTTDTAPSTTTPATEGEEFR

-203 DEDKE
+203 DEEKK
-208 KQMRRERRKAIVSAL
+208 KQMRREKRNAIIGAL

-298 DKRADA
+298 DKRA
-304 AEKRS
+304 E
-309 AEEFKKKLPLLEKKV
+309 AEEERKAKTFEKELPLLEKKV

-337 NKVGDATWEKSVEVA
+337 NNVGDATWRQSVEV
-352 EKELAWKEYELDFMK
+352 KKQELAWEKYVLDFKK
-367 THKGYTPKEYN
+367 THKGYSPKEWE

-386 RSRTLSNRAGGG
+386 RSRTLANNSGKGGGDKGADDTYYIADIVNGKSFNASKDQVIKTYRWLQSRNFVSGKAKTPADMVSEIQSYYTGGPGGNLLGG
-398 GKSGKTYRIYN
+398 GKKNYGRVDDKKGGSKTDALLGGSSSGITG
-409 YNSTAYSDLTPNEVN
+409 
-424 RLYAALQS
+424 LY
-432 DGKVGKYSSLN
+432 DN
-443 DKVAAIQRY
+443 F
-452 HSLNNDTYEV
+452 
-462 EVPVYYEDKDG
+462 
-473 KKKLSK
+473 
-479 QTKKV
+479 
-484 TRRYKNRKD
+484 
-493 DAANGGR
+493 
-500 YDKMS
+500 
-505 TWTTVNGGNKSNGTI
+505 
-520 KINY
+520 

>member
-1 MTDLTRTTTRLS
+1 MA
-13 SDMDKKKGI
+13 KKKEI

-53 EDEYNETPQTP
+53 EEENNENPQTP

-76 VAPTVPSLAAQP
+76 VASTAPSLAAQP
-88 QGEEDEYNET
+88 PGEEYNET

-120 NTDTDT
+120 NTDTD
-126 DTDRRNQANLAART
+126 RRNQANLAAQT
-140 TTAPTANENMILQFD
+140 TTAPIADENMILQFD
-155 ENNKPILVNADVAT
+155 KDHNPTLVKTDVET

-174 KTTDATPSTEGEEFR
+174 KTTDTAPSTDATPSTEGEEFR

-203 DEDKE
+203 DEEKK
-208 KQMRRERRKAIVSAL
+208 KQMRREKRNAIIGAL

-309 AEEFKKKLPLLEKKV
+309 AEEFKKKLPLLEKQL

-337 NKVGDATWEKSVEVA
+337 NNVGDATWEKSVEVA
-352 EKELAWKEYELDFMK
+352 KEELAWKKYELDFMK

-378 EHLATERY
+378 EYLATERY
-386 RSRTLSNRAGGG
+386 RRRTLANKSGKGGG
-398 GKSGKTYRIYN
+398 DKRGKSGKEKSGGNIIMSTQSGYAYNPTDAQVRQAYRW
-409 YNSTAYSDLTPNEVN
+409 
-424 RLYAALQS
+424 LQS
-432 DGKVGKYSSLN
+432 RHFVSGNAKSISEMVAELQNYYTVSGENRNIYDGVSIEKSRLDDIKGGPRVDAMLGGKTRGDGSTTI
-443 DKVAAIQRY
+443 DAAIGGG
-452 HSLNNDTYEV
+452 SGALL
-462 EVPVYYEDKDG
+462 DG
-473 KKKLSK
+473 LL
-479 QTKKV
+479 
-484 TRRYKNRKD
+484 
-493 DAANGGR
+493 
-500 YDKMS
+500 
-505 TWTTVNGGNKSNGTI
+505 
-520 KINY
+520 

>member
-1 MTDLTRTTTRLS
+1 
-13 SDMDKKKGI
+13 MDKKNI
-22 IGGSETPVVTDKK
+22 IGGSETPMVTKDK
-35 VTTTPPTT
+35 VTTTPPAT

-53 EDEYNETPQTP
+53 EEEYNEQPPTPQAPPQTP

-76 VAPTVPSLAAQP
+76 VAPTAPSLAAQP
-88 QGEEDEYNET
+88 PGEEYDES

-110 TTTAPIQTPQ
+110 TTTAPQY
-120 NTDTDT
+120 D
-126 DTDRRNQANLAART
+126 DTDRRNQANLAAQT
-140 TTAPTANENMILQFD
+140 TTTPTDNETMMLQFD
-155 ENNKPILVNADVAT
+155 VDDKPVLVNADADVAT

-174 KTTDATPSTEGEEFR
+174 KTADTAPSTTTPSTAGEEYHT
-189 SYRDILAKYAPLTS
+189 YRDILAKLAPQTS
-203 DEDKE
+203 DEDKR

-255 RMDDLRAKWQAEKD
+255 RMDDLRAQWQKEKD

-284 QGNFLKSYKLQLNA
+284 QGNWLKSYELQKNA
-298 DKRADA
+298 DKRAE
-304 AEKRS
+304 EKF
-309 AEEFKKKLPLLEKKV
+309 AKEMPMLEKEMAMLDEKIRKLKDDNDLDEKTKANRIAV
-324 QAAEE
+324 AQA
-329 ELKKLIRE
+329 ELEAKKRDYDYR
-337 NKVGDATWEKSVEVA
+337 KTHHGFT
-352 EKELAWKEYELDFMK
+352 EKEDIERQDKERHHRESLA
-367 THKGYTPKEYN
+367 
-378 EHLATERY
+378 AS
-386 RSRTLSNRAGGG
+386 RSGGG
-398 GKSGKTYRIYN
+398 GRSGKTYRIYN
-409 YNSTAYSDLTPNEVN
+409 YNSTAYSDLTPDEVN
-424 RLYAALQS
+424 RLYAALYS

-443 DKVAAIQRY
+443 DKVEAIQRY
-452 HSLNNDTYEV
+452 HSLKNDTHEV

-473 KKKLSK
+473 NKKIRKYI
-479 QTKKV
+479 KV

-505 TWTTVNGGNKSNGTI
+505 TWTTFNGGNKSNGTI